1 MEGLEVDDAG
11 FAALIVIAVLVGPAV
26 AGFALGGFTG
36 GISMIFLSLIVL
48 PVILFLLGVGMFKR
62 HDDIYG

>member
-1 MEGLEVDDAG
+1 MLFDWLDDETMYMLLIAAFCIGL
-11 FAALIVIAVLVGPAV
+11 PV

-36 GISMIFLSLIVL
+36 GISMIFLSLIIL
-48 PVILFLLGVGMFKR
+48 PLLMFILGVGFFKR

>member
-11 FAALIVIAVLVGPAV
+11 FAALIVIALLVGPAV

-48 PVILFLLGVGMFKR
+48 PVVLFLLGIGMFKR

>member
-1 MEGLEVDDAG
+1 MEGLEVDDAS
-11 FAALIVIAVLVGPAV
+11 FAALVVIVVLVGPAI

-36 GISMIFLSLIVL
+36 GISMIFFSLICL
-48 PVILFLLGVGMFKR
+48 PVILFLLGIGMFKR